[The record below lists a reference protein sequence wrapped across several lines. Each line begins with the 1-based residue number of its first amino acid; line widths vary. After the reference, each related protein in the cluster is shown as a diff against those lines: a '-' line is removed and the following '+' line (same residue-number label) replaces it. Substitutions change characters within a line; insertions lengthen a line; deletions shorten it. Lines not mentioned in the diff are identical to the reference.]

1 MMCSK
6 RSLASHSRCF
16 SVPFMMLLLLL
27 PSALR
32 AQENGEMTIPETS
45 EESISLLE
53 LLIQGGFVMIPIF
66 LLSIV
71 AIYVIAERWRL
82 LKNSSLEPESFLQ
95 SVENMLRS
103 GDTKSALQHCQQV
116 DKPLGRILKQGIE
129 RLGRPIADIE
139 EAIKNAGKRE
149 IFMLEKRMDWLA
161 TIAGVAPLIGFLGTV
176 TGMIQAFMQIQS
188 LRGNVNPS
196 VLAGGIW
203 EALITTAAG
212 LAVGIFAYFFY
223 NYLLSRIN
231 RMIFELEMATTE
243 FIELLQKPSPKK

>member
-1 MMCSK
+1 MT
-6 RSLASHSRCF
+6 F
-16 SVPFMMLLLLL
+16 FLLL
-27 PSALR
+27 PAGLR
-32 AQENGEMTIPETS
+32 AQENDNDMELPEGGEEG
-45 EESISLLE
+45 ISLLE
-53 LLIQGGFVMIPIF
+53 LLLQGGFVMIPIL
-66 LLSIV
+66 LLSLI
-71 AIYVIAERWRL
+71 AIYVIAERWRF
-82 LKNSSLEPESFLQ
+82 LKNASMEPEAFLQ

-103 GDTKSALQHCQQV
+103 GDTKAALQHCQQV

-129 RLGRPIADIE
+129 RLGRPISDIE
-139 EAIKNAGKRE
+139 EAIKNGGKRE